1 MQKEILLKFLFQILL
16 KKICPY
22 SFAKSLIRK
31 VFIPKNVIEIC
42 EGAFDQIYGL
52 KKVDIE
58 DNSELKIIGC
68 FSFLMTNIDKFVV
81 PKNINVIEERT
92 FYFCNLLIRVEI
104 SEDSKLKI
112 IKKEAFKASGI
123 KSVFLP
129 KSVIQIQE
137 GAFDCS
143 NIQIFQIEEGSKVKL
158 NPKKVFGP
166 INKTILLVPKQISD
180 NFF

>member
-1 MQKEILLKFLFQILL
+1 
-16 KKICPY
+16 
-22 SFAKSLIRK
+22 
-31 VFIPKNVIEIC
+31 
-42 EGAFDQIYGL
+42 
-52 KKVDIE
+52 
-58 DNSELKIIGC
+58 
-68 FSFLMTNIDKFVV
+68 MTNIDKFVV

-166 INKTILLVPKQISD
+166 INKTILLVPKQLSD